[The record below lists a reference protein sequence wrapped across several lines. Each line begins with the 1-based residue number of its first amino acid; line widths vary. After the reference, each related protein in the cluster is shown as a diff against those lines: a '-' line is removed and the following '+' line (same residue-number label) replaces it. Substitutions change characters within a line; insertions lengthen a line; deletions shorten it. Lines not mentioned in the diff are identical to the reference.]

1 MGFNT
6 AWGASVRINDGN
18 SGCFG
23 ELVLMAPLTKKRLPS
38 GSSDF
43 VLLKLIYYQK
53 LCKRM
58 CKMNH

>member
-1 MGFNT
+1 MGIP
-6 AWGASVRINDGN
+6 AVL
-18 SGCFG
+18 G

-53 LCKRM
+53 
-58 CKMNH
+58 